1 MLRGLHLPPRPNIA
15 CLRIQWRCQMHRLQR
30 AFLASSATL
39 CTKGL
44 PPGCTNSTKARSI
57 SVKTCKRNGTDGGQ
71 GLSVSGLIMPS
82 QFRFAANPLGE
93 DTMSAYARAD
103 TLEHLVVVRMRHQQG
118 WHLHDSGHLP
128 KVHYS
133 DVSQGYGC
141 ANCGGCRCLRAQVL
155 RKCEVRRFVLGAL
168 QKPTRPPRKHNQ
180 KPADPETVDEELAD
194 SFYPHDS
201 TVASAIWSW
210 CRKLT

>member
-1 MLRGLHLPPRPNIA
+1 
-15 CLRIQWRCQMHRLQR
+15 MHRLQR

-93 DTMSAYARAD
+93 DTMSAYVSMRTHGNNVFLYARDINRDGTYMIRATFQKCT
-103 TLEHLVVVRMRHQQG
+103 TL
-118 WHLHDSGHLP
+118 
-128 KVHYS
+128 
-133 DVSQGYGC
+133 
-141 ANCGGCRCLRAQVL
+141 
-155 RKCEVRRFVLGAL
+155 
-168 QKPTRPPRKHNQ
+168 T
-180 KPADPETVDEELAD
+180 
-194 SFYPHDS
+194 
-201 TVASAIWSW
+201 
-210 CRKLT
+210 